1 MAEGAGWRP
10 PRPCEAYRAEWK
22 LCRSAG
28 HFLHH
33 YYVHGERPACEQW
46 RRDLDSCR
54 EWEERRTAEAQVP
67 GSFCLAWNTERHVP
81 GATCP
86 ALTCIQGAPCC
97 HALED
102 SLAHCTASRK
112 PRTIAGCCEKAGWA
126 VSCSSLPPPRGTVAQ
141 QMVILRF
148 RILR

>member
-1 MAEGAGWRP
+1 MTGLSEVSPGRIRVGAPEWAAQRLPAQAPLSPQP

-54 EWEERRTAEAQVP
+54 EWEERRSAEAQVRAGSRGVGAVGGAEPPP
-67 GSFCLAWNTERHVP
+67 GRLSAQAALAPVP
-81 GATCP
+81 GAG
-86 ALTCIQGAPCC
+86 I
-97 HALED
+97 LE
-102 SLAHCTASRK
+102 STAE
-112 PRTIAGCCEKAGWA
+112 G
-126 VSCSSLPPPRGTVAQ
+126 LPLFVLFVLSINTKN
-141 QMVILRF
+141 
-148 RILR
+148 